1 MKNTLSNQEKSRL
14 DGRIAEVEK
23 KTGAQIVLAVIKR
36 SDSYAELPWKA
47 FALAA
52 AVAGLIV
59 FLLDAQR
66 PVWISSTTV
75 LFAVAATLIAGS
87 ALALLTLWLPPLA
100 RLFLSAHRAE
110 MEVHQH
116 AEGLFLSRGMFAT
129 SRRTGILLLISLFE
143 KRVYV
148 LPDTGLRGC
157 LNKEALEGIVMRMT
171 VELSKGIVAVAFERG
186 LDSLENILSA
196 TASAQTTTVN
206 ELPNEIIEEKG
217 A

>member
-1 MKNTLSNQEKSRL
+1 MKKILNDQEKSRL

-47 FALAA
+47 FAMGA
-52 AVAGLIV
+52 AVAGLMV
-59 FLLDAQR
+59 FLLDTLR
-66 PVWISSTTV
+66 PVWISSATV
-75 LFAVAATLIAGS
+75 FFAVAATLIAGA

-110 MEVHQH
+110 MEVLRY
-116 AEGLFLSRGMFAT
+116 AEGIFFSQEMFAT
-129 SRRTGILLLISLFE
+129 SKRTGILLLISLFE
-143 KRVYV
+143 RRVYV
-148 LPDTGLRGC
+148 FPDTGLRER
-157 LNKEALEGIVMRMT
+157 LNKEVLEGIVMRMT
-171 VELSKGIVAVAFERG
+171 VELSRGIVAGAFERG
-186 LDSLENILSA
+186 LDSLENALSA
-196 TASAQTTTVN
+196 TASAQTTVN